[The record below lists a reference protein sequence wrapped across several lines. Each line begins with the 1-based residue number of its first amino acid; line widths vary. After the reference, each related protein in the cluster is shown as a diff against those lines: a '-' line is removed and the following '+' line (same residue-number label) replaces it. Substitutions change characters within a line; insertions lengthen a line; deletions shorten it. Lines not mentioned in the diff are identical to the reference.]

1 MSCMGIRQWFNRA
14 ERPSPTHQPTSA
26 VSATASLSGEPVK
39 MTGTTTHCAAGA
51 GALFHGRGQNAGGV
65 LELGGQLIPEPENP
79 ADPSAV
85 AVHVEGDRVGYLPGY
100 LAGQLDLSTG
110 GLLPCQVQLWGATDR
125 GQLRVIGWVA
135 HGVAPVVWPHSER
148 NPPAVTVADQRAE
161 RAAATTDMVDEALT
175 SEDPERA
182 AQFRRGMVGRYHYL
196 ETVEPIQPLKRE
208 GRLQEA
214 LDLCYGAIDAAEQ
227 DRDIREPA
235 PWYTEQAAISH
246 RKRGERDE
254 EVAVLQRWLTLCP
267 PERRAGTKIG
277 QRLAKIQS

>member
-1 MSCMGIRQWFNRA
+1 MGIREWFNRA
-14 ERPSPTHQPTSA
+14 ERPLSTHLPTSA
-26 VSATASLSGEPVK
+26 GSAPVPVSGEPVK
-39 MTGTTTHCAAGA
+39 MTGTTTYGAAGA
-51 GALFHGRGQNAGGV
+51 CALFHGRGKYTGGL
-65 LELGGQLIPEPENP
+65 LELAGQVVPEPENP

-100 LAGQLDLSTG
+100 LAGQLTLAPGD
-110 GLLPCQVQLWGATDR
+110 LLPCQVQLWGAADR

-135 HGVAPVVWPHSER
+135 HGTGHVAWPHTAQ

-161 RAAATTDMVDEALT
+161 RAAATTDMVDDALT

-196 ETVEPIQPLKRE
+196 ETVEPIQQLKRE

-227 DRDIREPA
+227 DREGREPA
-235 PWYTEQAAISH
+235 PWYTEQAAIMH
-246 RKRGERDE
+246 RKRGERDQ
-254 EVAVLQRWLTLCP
+254 EVAVLQRWLGLCP
-267 PERRAGTKIG
+267 PERRAGTRIG
-277 QRLAKIQS
+277 QRLDKIQT